1 MKTKYVIP
9 RSSNAYHYLQD
20 NAKSSKNP
28 LPRCLNIVVLP
39 SKWDSCKIVL
49 TCILAFYLFWM
60 AGCNGLALSSSEQ
73 IKRFEQAGQETPIV
87 DANQPAKT
95 LVPYTYRVVA
105 GDVLELQMPAIL
117 QELSS
122 DSQDWLQKVEP
133 YLCRVSDAGTI
144 TLPIVGKV
152 PVAGKTLAEVE
163 SSVVNA
169 YFPKYVHDLPAVVCR
184 VSEHRNQRV
193 FAVLGLVKKPN
204 AFPYP
209 ANVQYNLTDAL
220 ALAGGVELVADPRYA
235 TVFRQ
240 AENGKIV
247 SSTFSISS
255 KSIADAS
262 KVIIK
267 PGDTVLVEITP
278 RTQINVWLSQMMR
291 LSFGAYVR
299 PEDF

>member
-1 MKTKYVIP
+1 VKTRYVRA

-20 NAKSSKNP
+20 NVKSSENP
-28 LPRCLNIVVLP
+28 LLGYLNVVVLP
-39 SKWDSCKIVL
+39 SKWNPCKIVP
-49 TCILAFYLFWM
+49 TCILAFYLFCM
-60 AGCNGLALSSSEQ
+60 AGCNGLALSTSEQ
-73 IKRFEQAGQETPIV
+73 IKRFEQAGQETPIA

-95 LVPYTYRVVA
+95 LVPYTYRVAA

-117 QELSS
+117 RELSS

-163 SSVVNA
+163 SSAVNA

-184 VSEHRNQRV
+184 ISEHRNERV

-209 ANVQYNLTDAL
+209 ANVRYNLMDAL
-220 ALAGGVELVADPRYA
+220 ALAGGIDLVADPHYA
-235 TVFRQ
+235 TILRPV
-240 AENGKIV
+240 ENGEIV
-247 SSTFSISS
+247 SSTFSINS
-255 KSIADAS
+255 KSLADAS

-278 RTQINVWLSQMMR
+278 RTKMNVWLSQMMR
-291 LSFGAYVR
+291 LSFGAYFR
-299 PEDF
+299 PEGL